1 MKVAAIAK
9 RTGVN
14 PKEGVSKYG
23 SDAHFADPKNKKY
36 PLNTAERARAA
47 WSYINMPK
55 NAAKYSSGDLAT
67 VKGRI
72 RAACKRFGITTASQ
86 FLITSEY
93 SVPLNGEPP
102 AEVMYMPAGQAT
114 IHPSVNGEP
123 RQISVTVTERTADVL
138 QAELDQLLVG
148 NVRPYIDFDHKGGAA
163 AAIPKRFTWK
173 EDQGVMLELDWTG
186 AGKTAVGG
194 RDYSYFS
201 PTFILNESGDP
212 AGLPKSGAIGALTNN
227 PAFRDIK
234 RISANQT
241 GDGSAANNGDS
252 TMTEAEE
259 AALRTE
265 LETVRA
271 ELDELKKE
279 DSQDE
284 LEVLRAENKALRDAA
299 ETQRVEAV
307 NREAELLIQ
316 GAIDAGKLPP
326 KNETVKAGLRKWFMS
341 DPESVKAHIEAMVP
355 NAAFKTVVTV
365 TGAHKDVGRAPA
377 VKDTSLLNLDTC
389 RTCKAAVL
397 EYQATHAGVT
407 WEKALQIC
415 AARQPELFAGANS

>member
-186 AGKTAVGG
+186 
-194 RDYSYFS
+194 
-201 PTFILNESGDP
+201 
-212 AGLPKSGAIGALTNN
+212 LPKSGAIGALTNN

-377 VKDTSLLNLDTC
+377 VKDTSLLNLDTG

-407 WEKALQIC
+407 WEKAWQIC